1 MEDTIEL
8 ILQTALAQNLNI
20 GSVLELRPLML
31 NNNPVIRNNLQM
43 AFQQLEADGI
53 FENVNDLLRLTEN
66 GFIHL
71 HGSVE
76 NQLEYTKRQII
87 ELAIAQNLNIGS
99 VLELRPLMLNNDPV
113 IKNNLQMAFQQL
125 ETDGIFENV
134 NDLPCLTEN
143 GFRQI
148 WNL

>member
-8 ILQTALAQNLNI
+8 ILQTAL
-20 GSVLELRPLML
+20 
-31 NNNPVIRNNLQM
+31 
-43 AFQQLEADGI
+43 
-53 FENVNDLLRLTEN
+53 
-66 GFIHL
+66 
-71 HGSVE
+71 
-76 NQLEYTKRQII
+76 
-87 ELAIAQNLNIGS
+87 AQNLNIGS